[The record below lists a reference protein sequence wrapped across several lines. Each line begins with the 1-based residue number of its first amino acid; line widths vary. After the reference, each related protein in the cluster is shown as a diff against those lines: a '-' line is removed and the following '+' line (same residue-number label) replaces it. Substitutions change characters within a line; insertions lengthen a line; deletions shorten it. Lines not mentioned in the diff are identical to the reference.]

1 MWELFGKLRSTT
13 GGKRET
19 TGKGMVPPGRRPS
32 IWAEMP
38 QKPAGEPFPS
48 TRRETPGGHHF
59 PHPPPGISGPGS
71 IDVSFYRL

>member
-13 GGKRET
+13 GGKRKPLKRT
-19 TGKGMVPPGRRPS
+19 LGSPGQSPAS
-32 IWAEMP
+32 GLKCL

-48 TRRETPGGHHF
+48 TRETPGGHHF
-59 PHPPPGISGPGS
+59 PHPPQAYGPGS